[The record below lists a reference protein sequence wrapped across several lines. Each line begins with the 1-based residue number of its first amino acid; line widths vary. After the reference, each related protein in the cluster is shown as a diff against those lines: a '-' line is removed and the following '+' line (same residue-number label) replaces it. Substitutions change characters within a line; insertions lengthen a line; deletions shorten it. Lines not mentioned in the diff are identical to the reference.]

1 MIYRLFSH
9 ISLTFVVLL
18 STLFSAIAAEGV
30 TFTTNAPMMVAVGET
45 FRVEFA
51 LNASP
56 EDNSFKAPSF
66 KGFDVLAGPAMSQGM
81 SIQNINGNM
90 TRSVNVSYTYVL
102 VAQEAGN
109 FSIESAKVK
118 VDGANYGTKRLPIEV
133 VAESANGGGSSGG
146 GRTGSSSQRQQ
157 QQNSNPEGQIA
168 SDDIL
173 IRTIVSRRSLYKG
186 EPMRATIKLYS
197 RVAIAGSEGEKM
209 PTFNGFWSQ
218 EIPRSGANQTQRET
232 YNGKVYETQVLRDY
246 ILYPQQSGELVI
258 GGANMDIIAQVIVQ
272 SRNIDPFFGG
282 GHEVYNV
289 RRSISAPEIKIDVKN
304 LPAGA
309 PSSFSG
315 AVGSFDVVE
324 IAPKRDLASN
334 SASTLTLRVEGSGN
348 LSFVQAPK
356 VSLPESFEQYNVKTT
371 ESINL
376 TMNGGSGYKQFE
388 YPFIPRS
395 EGEYTIPSVEFSYF
409 DPKTESYVVRSTQPF
424 VINVAADESSSASST
439 GGGSGS
445 VQRVLSKEDVK
456 MLGRDIRFIKINS
469 GGFSRVVTPFILS
482 GGYFISLLALF
493 VVAIIAFVVLK
504 RRINVSDNVA
514 LAKGKRANKVAVQ
527 RFKEAKR
534 YMTEQNERS
543 FYEEMLKG
551 LWGYMSDKFNIP
563 VANLTRE
570 NVREELNKR
579 GVVAE
584 DIKEFSQIITQC
596 DEAQYSPLAAAHMG
610 EVYAQ
615 ALKLISNIETQVKR

>member
-1 MIYRLFSH
+1 MM
-9 ISLTFVVLL
+9 
-18 STLFSAIAAEGV
+18 LFSAVAAEGV

-56 EDNSFKAPSF
+56 EDNTFSAPDF
-66 KGFDVLAGPAMSQGM
+66 KGFEVLAGPAMSQGM
-81 SIQNINGNM
+81 SIQSINGSM

-109 FSIESAKVK
+109 FSIGSAKVK
-118 VDGANYGTKRLPIEV
+118 VDGANYGTKKLPIEV
-133 VAESANGGGSSGG
+133 VAESAATGSMGGSSSS
-146 GRTGSSSQRQQ
+146 RRGSSSQQQ
-157 QQNSNPEGQIA
+157 QQQESINPEGRIA

-186 EPMRATIKLYS
+186 EPLRATIKLYS
-197 RVAIAGSEGEKM
+197 RVPIVGSEGEKM

-218 EIPRSGANQTQRET
+218 EVPRSGTPQTQRET

-258 GGANMDIIAQVIVQ
+258 GGAQMDVIAQVIVQ
-272 SRNIDPFFGG
+272 SRTIDPFFGG
-282 GHEVYNV
+282 GHEVHNV
-289 RRSISAPEIKIDVKN
+289 RRSISAPEVKIDVKN
-304 LPAGA
+304 LPSGA
-309 PSSFSG
+309 PASFSG

-324 IAPKRDLASN
+324 VAPKRDLASN
-334 SASTLTLRVEGSGN
+334 SASTLTLKVEGSGN

-356 VSLPESFEQYNVKTT
+356 VAFPESFEQYNVKTT

-376 TMNGGSGYKQFE
+376 TTSGGSGYKQFE

-409 DPKTESYVVRSTQPF
+409 DPQQEIYVVRSTQPF
-424 VINVAADESSSASST
+424 VIDVAADQSASSSSA
-439 GGGSGS
+439 GGSGS

-469 GGFSRVVTPFILS
+469 GGFSHVVTPFILS
-482 GGYFISLLALF
+482 GGYFISLLALL

-504 RRINVSDNVA
+504 RRISVSDNVA

-527 RFKEAKR
+527 RFKEAKK
-534 YMTEQNERS
+534 YMTEQNERA
-543 FYEEMLKG
+543 FYEEMLRA